1 MNHGRLRSV
10 TFWSLV
16 VVTIFN
22 ALSAIGGGIAMLA
35 TDGLG
40 MPSSFLASGPFTSFT
55 VPSLILLI
63 VVGGSQAV
71 ASALLLAR
79 RDSALLWSSIAGFG
93 MLIWIFAETA
103 LINGISWLQV
113 LYFATG
119 MLQLVLVLALLGVV
133 GWLPRGQLGGGST

>member
-1 MNHGRLRSV
+1 MTHRRLRFV

-22 ALSAIGGGIAMLA
+22 ALSAIGGGVAMLI

-40 MPSSFLASGPFTSFT
+40 MPSSLLTRGPFDSFT
-55 VPSLILLI
+55 VPAIILIL
-63 VVGGSQAV
+63 VVGGTQAL
-71 ASALLLAR
+71 AAGMLLAR
-79 RDSALLWSSIAGFG
+79 RDSALLWTSVAGFG

-133 GWLPRGQLGGGST
+133 GLLPRGALGGGRR